1 MSQHIHLT
9 KTGHCTCTNETS
21 NTTKFID
28 HAMNFSLET
37 YSHLSHLR
45 FRGMVRGR
53 PSTRST
59 ASPGPR
65 SGSPERSQSR
75 DDDFLGENARIGEV
89 VGLFEA
95 FAFKPVD
102 AEDGFVPIQKVPV

>member
-59 ASPGPR
+59 ASPGPG
-65 SGSPERSQSR
+65 SGTLDRSQPR
-75 DDDFLGENARIGEV
+75 ADDFLGEKPRIGD
-89 VGLFEA
+89 GCRTLRGFRLY
-95 FAFKPVD
+95 PGRD
-102 AEDGFVPIQKVPV
+102 GGGFVP